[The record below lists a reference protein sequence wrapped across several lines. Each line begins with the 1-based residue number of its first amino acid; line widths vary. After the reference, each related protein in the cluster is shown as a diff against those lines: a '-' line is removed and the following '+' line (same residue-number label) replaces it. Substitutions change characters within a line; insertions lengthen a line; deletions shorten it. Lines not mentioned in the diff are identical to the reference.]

1 VPDLSPLVEG
11 AGSLLGPA
19 VKAMLKTTLG
29 TIVLTALLA
38 VLCVIVAARGSYLR
52 GVIGALIAIALG
64 LLVGV
69 ILIVKRTILSALA
82 SGVRKLSLGRR
93 TLGALIQRMAGVK
106 DDEAWKDRGGENV
119 RKIERLPLAEA
130 EARFRGAILSLTKE
144 TAEQRGFR
152 GWVARKV
159 QDRLLGYVETL
170 TLARFRDES
179 AREGGVDI
187 LRARDELSAQMDDM
201 IVGAVDK
208 LMMKLTAGLVLGALV
223 LSLALSLGVRMSN
236 LGDG

>member
-1 VPDLSPLVEG
+1 MG
-11 AGSLLGPA
+11 FAAGSRERS
-19 VKAMLKTTLG
+19 KTG
-29 TIVLTALLA
+29 
-38 VLCVIVAARGSYLR
+38 C
-52 GVIGALIAIALG
+52 
-64 LLVGV
+64 
-69 ILIVKRTILSALA
+69 SA
-82 SGVRKLSLGRR
+82 
-93 TLGALIQRMAGVK
+93 
-106 DDEAWKDRGGENV
+106 
-119 RKIERLPLAEA
+119 
-130 EARFRGAILSLTKE
+130 
-144 TAEQRGFR
+144 
-152 GWVARKV
+152 
-159 QDRLLGYVETL
+159 YVETL